1 MTMMRRMIM
10 TRHTIQ
16 YDDDVI
22 MSHTNTLY
30 NVMMMRHTIQ
40 SDVDEAHLT
49 V

>member
-1 MTMMRRMIM
+1 MVMMRRMMM

-22 MSHTNTLY
+22 I
-30 NVMMMRHTIQ
+30 RHTIQ
-40 SDVDEAHLT
+40 YDDDEPHFT

>member
-1 MTMMRRMIM
+1 MVMMRRMMM

-22 MSHTNTLY
+22 I
-30 NVMMMRHTIQ
+30 RHTIQ
-40 SDVDEAHLT
+40 YDDDEAHFT